1 MMGCPE
7 VVDVEVT
14 IGIPQSRD
22 AVGVFLHHPDP
33 DGRVEAETTVFT
45 NGGEYTT
52 YPQGPIPPQAAGF
65 VSVKGTNLYVSI
77 GSMYI
82 IAPLTVKHEEIARIE
97 KAVVYLT
104 DAPFDPA
111 DTTEKTWLAVH
122 LPLSLA
128 GEGDEL

>member
-1 MMGCPE
+1 MSGPE

-14 IGIPQSRD
+14 IGTPQGRD
-22 AVGVFLHHPDP
+22 TIGVFLYHPDP
-33 DGRVEAETTVFT
+33 DRKVEAEVVAFT

-65 VSVKGTNLYVSI
+65 VSVHGTNLYVSL

-82 IAPLTVKHEEIARIE
+82 IAPMTVKNEEIAGIGR
-97 KAVVYLT
+97 AVVYLT

-111 DTTEKTWLAVH
+111 DPTEKTWLAVH
-122 LPLSLA
+122 LPLVRK
-128 GEGDEL
+128 DEEEL